1 MARSTSSTRRRRRS
15 AGPEPDALGFYGY
28 KVADVM
34 THPVIRVPPS
44 ASLAQAA
51 RRMSRKGISGLAVV
65 AASGE
70 VVGVLSQ
77 KDILRVLGERAGL
90 RVPGGIFDLI
100 LHPSEAGRAD
110 LARAC
115 RRELDRGRV
124 RDAMSHPAVT
134 VAPGATLDDAV
145 KLLVASK
152 INRLPVVRGRRL
164 VGIVTRTDLLGGL
177 TTPGA

>member
-1 MARSTSSTRRRRRS
+1 MTRPVVR
-15 AGPEPDALGFYGY
+15 
-28 KVADVM
+28 VAPGA
-34 THPVIRVPPS
+34 T
-44 ASLAQAA
+44 LAQAA
-51 RRMSRKGISGLAVV
+51 LRMSRKRVSGLAVV
-65 AASGE
+65 APSGS

-77 KDILRVLGERAGL
+77 KDILRVLSEKAGL

-100 LHPSEAGRAD
+100 LHRTEAGRAD

-115 RRELDRGRV
+115 RRELARNTV

-134 VAPGATLDDAV
+134 IAPDATLDDAV

-152 INRLPVVRGRRL
+152 INRLPVVRGTRL

-177 TTPGA
+177 TTSSG